1 MPPMPV
7 MIPSGTAK
15 NTNSNELS
23 GVATTVIM
31 AVPSDADRVVPRPV
45 TAHEMPLRGA
55 CPVTSS

>member
-15 NTNSNELS
+15 NMNSKELS

-31 AVPSDADRVVPRPV
+31 AVPSDAGRLVARSVAP
-45 TAHEMPLRGA
+45 HEMPVRGA
-55 CPVTSS
+55 CRLTSA